1 MTTNPAEVNS
11 RAPAHTPAAA
21 ALPPKVAPLAFWMS
35 GALLL
40 AISVA
45 AGMTFFADGI
55 LLGTSAMNGSARGTA
70 LVFLVVTTPVMVAAM
85 IMAGRGSVRAL
96 VVWLGALGVSA
107 YNAQLFLYATP
118 FNEIFL
124 VYVALLALSI
134 WSIVALLAHGT
145 VGRLAAAVDSTMPV
159 RLVAGYVT
167 VIAVL
172 NALLWLRTIVPAI
185 LSDEPMSH
193 LAGTGLTTNPVFVQ
207 DLAIW
212 LPLAVVAAYWL
223 WHRRPW
229 GYTIV
234 GGVLVMWV
242 IESISI
248 AADQWFGSQADP
260 ASTVVSATMVP
271 AFAVLALIGLV
282 PLAVFLRH
290 LNAASVQALTGKG
303 PRRITS

>member
-1 MTTNPAEVNS
+1 M
-11 RAPAHTPAAA
+11 AP
-21 ALPPKVAPLAFWMS
+21 PPYVAPLALWLS

-40 AISVA
+40 AVSVA

-55 LLGTSAMNGSARGTA
+55 LSGTPAMNGSARGTA

-85 IMAGRGSVRAL
+85 ILAGRGSVRAL
-96 VVWLGALGVSA
+96 VVWLGALGVCA

-118 FNEIFL
+118 FNEVFL

-134 WSIVALLAHGT
+134 WSIVALLVHGT

-172 NALLWLRTIVPAI
+172 NALLWLKSIVPAV

-193 LAGTGLTTNPVFVQ
+193 LVGTDLTTNPVFVQ
-207 DLAIW
+207 DLTIW
-212 LPLAVVAAYWL
+212 LPLAIVGASWL
-223 WHRRPW
+223 WHRKPW

-234 GGVLVMWV
+234 GAMLVMWV

-260 ASTVVSATMVP
+260 TSTVVSAAMVP
-271 AFAVLALIGLV
+271 AFVVVALIGLV

-290 LNAASVQALTGKG
+290 VKAAGVEGH
-303 PRRITS
+303 